1 MQCAGG
7 QSWTILA
14 WSSGIVP
21 NVMEI
26 MNTARIIFLRMSMSD
41 KGRLYPKGKL
51 RMREICFIKED
62 VHEEDKSGLHN
73 GTEYKQ

>member
-1 MQCAGG
+1 M
-7 QSWTILA
+7 TRV
-14 WSSGIVP
+14 WSSDSVP
-21 NVMEI
+21 SATEI

>member
-1 MQCAGG
+1 
-7 QSWTILA
+7 
-14 WSSGIVP
+14 
-21 NVMEI
+21 
-26 MNTARIIFLRMSMSD
+26 MSMSD

-51 RMREICFIKED
+51 RMREICFIIKED

>member
-1 MQCAGG
+1 
-7 QSWTILA
+7 
-14 WSSGIVP
+14 
-21 NVMEI
+21 